1 MTQTGIFL
9 AKISYKPYIFVIG
22 IDYMVFGDGESI
34 FEVKI
39 TLGTTWKAYTG
50 FYRRA
55 ESGILISME

>member
-9 AKISYKPYIFVIG
+9 AKISYKPYICVIG

-39 TLGTTWKAYTG
+39 KLRTTWKAYTG
-50 FYRRA
+50 F
-55 ESGILISME
+55 